1 MKGAKGL
8 KEVTKM
14 HKIIEYI
21 DREMKEYED
30 KISRGAELSSKDVEC
45 LKDLAKT
52 KMAILTNKAMED
64 EDGEYSERYSRDDGM
79 DGRTSHGRMYY
90 GGGSYPRYYSYAKR
104 DGRGR
109 YSRDGYSYAD
119 AKSDMISELKELARK
134 APDDKTKQEIE
145 HFANEMESK

>member
-1 MKGAKGL
+1 
-8 KEVTKM
+8 M

-30 KISRGAELSSKDVEC
+30 KISRGVDLSSKDVEC

-104 DGRGR
+104 DSMGR
-109 YSRDGYSYAD
+109 YSRDGGYSYAD
-119 AKSDMISELKELARK
+119 AKMDMIAELKELARK

>member
-1 MKGAKGL
+1 
-8 KEVTKM
+8 M
-14 HKIIEYI
+14 HKLIEYI
-21 DREMKEYED
+21 DDEMREYED
-30 KISRGAELSSKDVEC
+30 KVARGGNLSSGDLEC
-45 LKDLAKT
+45 LKNLAKT

-64 EDGEYSERYSRDDGM
+64 EDGGYSERYSRDDGM

-104 DGRGR
+104 DSVGR
-109 YSRDGYSYAD
+109 YSRDGGYSYAD
-119 AKSDMISELKELARK
+119 AKMDMIAELKELARK

>member
-1 MKGAKGL
+1 M
-8 KEVTKM
+8 KEVKKV

-21 DREMKEYED
+21 DREMKDYED
-30 KISRGAELSSKDVEC
+30 KISRGGELSSKDVEC

-52 KMAILTNKAMED
+52 KMAILTNKAMEG

-90 GGGSYPRYYSYAKR
+90 PRYYSYAKR
-104 DGRGR
+104 DSRGR

-119 AKSDMISELKELARK
+119 AKSDMIAELKELARK

>member
-1 MKGAKGL
+1 
-8 KEVTKM
+8 M
-14 HKIIEYI
+14 HKLIEYI
-21 DREMKEYED
+21 DDTMREYED
-30 KISRGAELSSKDVEC
+30 KVARGGDLSSKDVEC

-64 EDGEYSERYSRDDGM
+64 EDGGYSERYSRDGEM

-90 GGGSYPRYYSYAKR
+90 GASYPRYYSYAKR
-104 DGRGR
+104 DSMGR
-109 YSRDGYSYAD
+109 YSREGGYSYAD
-119 AKSDMISELKELARK
+119 AKMDMIAELKELAKK

>member
-1 MKGAKGL
+1 M
-8 KEVTKM
+8 KEVKKV
-14 HKIIEYI
+14 HKLIEYI
-21 DREMKEYED
+21 DDTMREYED
-30 KISRGAELSSKDVEC
+30 KVARGGELSSKDVEC

-52 KMAILTNKAMED
+52 KMAILTNEAMED
-64 EDGEYSERYSRDDGM
+64 SEGGYSERYSRDGEM

-90 GGGSYPRYYSYAKR
+90 SGSYPRYYSYAKR

-119 AKSDMISELKELARK
+119 AKSDMIAELKELARK

>member
-1 MKGAKGL
+1 
-8 KEVTKM
+8 M
-14 HKIIEYI
+14 HKLIEYI
-21 DREMKEYED
+21 DREMKEYEN
-30 KISRGAELSSKDVEC
+30 KVARGGELSSKDVEC

-64 EDGEYSERYSRDDGM
+64 EDGEYSERYSRDNT
-79 DGRTSHGRMYY
+79 DGRMSHGRMYY
-90 GGGSYPRYYSYAKR
+90 EPPRYYSNAKR
-104 DGRGR
+104 DSMGR

-119 AKSDMISELKELARK
+119 AKMDMIAELKELAKK

>member
-1 MKGAKGL
+1 M
-8 KEVTKM
+8 KEVKKV
-14 HKIIEYI
+14 HKLIEYI
-21 DREMKEYED
+21 DDTMREYED
-30 KISRGAELSSKDVEC
+30 KVARGGELSSKDVEC

-52 KMAILTNKAMED
+52 KMAILTNEAMED
-64 EDGEYSERYSRDDGM
+64 SEGGYSERYSRDGEM

-90 GGGSYPRYYSYAKR
+90 GGGSYPRYYSYARR
-104 DGRGR
+104 DSRGR

-119 AKSDMISELKELARK
+119 AKSDMIAELKELAKK

>member
-1 MKGAKGL
+1 M
-8 KEVTKM
+8 KEVKKV

-30 KISRGAELSSKDVEC
+30 KISRGVDLSSKDVEC

-64 EDGEYSERYSRDDGM
+64 EDGGYSERYSRDDGM
-79 DGRTSHGRMYY
+79 DGRTSHGRIYY

-104 DGRGR
+104 DSIGR
-109 YSRDGYSYAD
+109 YSRDGGYSYAD
-119 AKSDMISELKELARK
+119 AKMDMIAELKELARK

>member
-1 MKGAKGL
+1 M
-8 KEVTKM
+8 KEVKKV

-30 KISRGAELSSKDVEC
+30 KISRGGELSSKDVEC

-52 KMAILTNKAMED
+52 KMAILTNKAMEG

-90 GGGSYPRYYSYAKR
+90 GGGPYPRYYSYAKR
-104 DGRGR
+104 DSRGR

-119 AKSDMISELKELARK
+119 AKSDMIAELKELARK

>member
-1 MKGAKGL
+1 M
-8 KEVTKM
+8 KEVKRV
-14 HKIIEYI
+14 HKLIEYI
-21 DREMKEYED
+21 DDTMREYED
-30 KISRGAELSSKDVEC
+30 KVARGGELSSKDVEC

-52 KMAILTNKAMED
+52 KMAILTNEAMED
-64 EDGEYSERYSRDDGM
+64 SEGSYSERYSRDGEP
-79 DGRTSHGRMYY
+79 DGRTSHGRMY
-90 GGGSYPRYYSYAKR
+90 YPRYYSYAKR

-119 AKSDMISELKELARK
+119 AKSDMIAELKELARK